1 MSELTDLAQKVGEL
15 DGRLQ
20 GVEDK
25 VNETHDD
32 VKLLLGDQNR
42 RKGYQ
47 LAFGAV
53 GGAFAWVVGLAIRA
67 FFRGS

>member
-20 GVEDK
+20 GMEDK

-32 VKLLLGDQNR
+32 VKLLLGDQNK

-47 LAFGAV
+47 LAFGAA
-53 GGAFAWVVGLAIRA
+53 GGAVAWVFSLAIRA
-67 FFRGS
+67 FLKGS